1 MYWKEAIPI
10 TPKITINYQ
19 INNDYVK
26 DLSEESIKKFI
37 MSYTNNIAISSKL
50 HIGELQSV
58 MLSADLRPNGI
69 STFWITSGNIEGN
82 NYYEAPNTY
91 YNYTDKDF
99 VFTPGTNNS
108 MTLVIGK

>member
-1 MYWKEAIPI
+1 
-10 TPKITINYQ
+10 
-19 INNDYVK
+19 
-26 DLSEESIKKFI
+26 
-37 MSYTNNIAISSKL
+37 
-50 HIGELQSV
+50 